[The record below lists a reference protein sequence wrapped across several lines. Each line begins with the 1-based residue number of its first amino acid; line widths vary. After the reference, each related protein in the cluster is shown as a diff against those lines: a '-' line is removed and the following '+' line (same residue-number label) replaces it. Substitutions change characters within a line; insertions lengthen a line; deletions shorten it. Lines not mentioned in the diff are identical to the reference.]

1 MSKNTLDKYLKPRN
15 KKDELEE
22 LFQELFGKK
31 DSQ

>member
-1 MSKNTLDKYLKPRN
+1 MSTLDKYLKS
-15 KKDELEE
+15 KKKYDRDEIEE